1 MNPPEV
7 VIASGHMIDT
17 PDRPRPRFTP
27 GEVSRVAAAI
37 GRTFDDWGV
46 DASTTLVC
54 GGARGADILAAE
66 AALDRGASV
75 IVCLP
80 LPMEEFIEASVE
92 LPGDRTWVDRFHAVL
107 ERSDVRPPHDFG
119 RRAGTDG
126 VFALN
131 NSRMIELANAM
142 ASGAPHVLG
151 VWDGRSG
158 DGPGG
163 TADVMRRCAPNS
175 PARVRIIDPTARR
188 YELKQTSPGPKRLL
202 ALDGGGIR
210 GMLSLGVLREIEA
223 KLRSRSG
230 DRSLVLSDYFD
241 YVGGTSTGAIIAT
254 GLALGMTVDDLERHY
269 RRLAGKIFRKRFL
282 TRRLRSLYRDK
293 PLTKHLNDI
302 LGDGRTL
309 GDPDF
314 ESLLLVVL
322 HNTSTDSPW
331 PLSNCTEAKYNRADR
346 YSETPSDRNLD
357 LALTEVVRGST
368 AAPLYFA
375 PQEIV
380 VGDRIVTFQDGGIT
394 PFNNPAFILFAMA
407 TLPEYGLGWST
418 GVDEMLLTSIGTGSA
433 AAEHSA
439 LRARN
444 VHALFNAKNLPS
456 VFMNGAA
463 FGQDLMCRTVGSC
476 RAGPPLDAEIGDRIG
491 ARPAG
496 GSGLFTYLRYDADLR
511 DEALRARGIDDAKAR
526 RAVRALDGVDAL
538 DELWEIGRELG
549 ASIDL
554 DADFSGFV

>member
-1 MNPPEV
+1 MTPPTV
-7 VIASGHMIDT
+7 VIASGQMIDT
-17 PDRPRPRFTP
+17 PDTARPRFAP
-27 GEVSRVAAAI
+27 GEVPRVTAAI
-37 GRTFDDWGV
+37 GGIFDDWGV
-46 DASTTLVC
+46 DGSTTVVC

-80 LPMEEFIEASVE
+80 LQLDEFIEASVE
-92 LPGDRTWVDRFHAVL
+92 LPGVRTWVDRLHAVL

-119 RRAGTDG
+119 RRAGADG

-142 ASGAPHVLG
+142 ASGAPHVLA

-158 DGPGG
+158 DEPGG
-163 TADVMRRCAPNS
+163 PADVMRRCAPSN

-188 YELKQTSPGPKRLL
+188 YESKQTSPGPKRLL
-202 ALDGGGIR
+202 ALEGGGIR

-223 KLRSRSG
+223 KLRSRAG

-241 YVGGTSTGAIIAT
+241 YIGGASTGAIIAT
-254 GLALGMTVDDLERHY
+254 GLAFGAPVVELEQHY
-269 RRLAGKIFRKRFL
+269 RRLAGKIFGKRMFP
-282 TRRLRSLYRDK
+282 RRLRSLYRDR
-293 PLTKHLNDI
+293 PLTKHLNGI

-322 HNTSTDSPW
+322 HNASTGSPW
-331 PLSNCTEAKYNRADR
+331 LLSNCTEAKFNRADR
-346 YSETPSDRNLD
+346 YSTTPSDRNLD
-357 LALTEVVRGST
+357 LALTELVRGSA

-375 PQEIV
+375 PEEIV
-380 VGDRIVTFQDGGIT
+380 VGDRVVTFQDGGIT
-394 PFNNPAFILFAMA
+394 TFNNPAFILFTMA
-407 TLPEYGLGWST
+407 ALPEYGLNWAT
-418 GVDEMLLTSIGTGSA
+418 GVDEMLLTSIGTGSV
-433 AAEHSA
+433 AAEHPT
-439 LRARN
+439 LRARD
-444 VHALFNAKNLPS
+444 VHALFNARNLPS

-476 RAGPPLDAEIGDRIG
+476 RAGPPLDDEIGDRIG

-496 GSGLFTYLRYDADLR
+496 GAGLFTYLRYDADLR
-511 DEALRARGIDDAKAR
+511 DEALFARGIDDAKAQ
-526 RAVRALDGVDAL
+526 RAVRALDGVGAL
-538 DELWEIGRELG
+538 DDLWGIGRELG
-549 ASIDL
+549 ASIDVE
-554 DADFSGFV
+554 ADFAGFI

>member
-1 MNPPEV
+1 MTPPAV

-17 PDRPRPRFTP
+17 PDRARPRFTP
-27 GEVSRVAAAI
+27 GEVPRVAAAI
-37 GRTFDDWGV
+37 GDIFDDWGV

-80 LPMEEFIEASVE
+80 LPLEEFIGASVE
-92 LPGDRTWVDRFHAVL
+92 LPDDRSWVDRLHAVL

-119 RRAGTDG
+119 RRAGAEG
-126 VFALN
+126 VFTLN

-163 TADVMRRCAPNS
+163 TADVLGRCAPNN
-175 PARVRIIDPTARR
+175 PDRVRIIDPTARR
-188 YELKQTSPGPKRLL
+188 YESKQTSPGPKRLL

-223 KLRSRSG
+223 KLRSSAG

-254 GLALGMTVDDLERHY
+254 GLALGMPVDDLERHY

-282 TRRLRSLYRDK
+282 TRRLRSLYRDR

-346 YSETPSDRNLD
+346 YGATPSDRNLD
-357 LALTEVVRGST
+357 FVLTEVVRGST

-418 GVDEMLLTSIGTGSA
+418 GVDELLLTSIGTGSA
-433 AAEHSA
+433 AAEHSS
-439 LRARN
+439 LRARD

-463 FGQDLMCRTVGSC
+463 FGQDLMCRTVGVC
-476 RAGPPLDAEIGDRIG
+476 RAGPPLDAEIGDRIR

-511 DEALRARGIDDAKAR
+511 DEALRERGIDDAKAR
-526 RAVRALDGVDAL
+526 RAVRALDGVEAL
-538 DELWEIGRELG
+538 DDLWEIGRELG
-549 ASIDL
+549 APIDL
-554 DADFSGFV
+554 EADFAGFL